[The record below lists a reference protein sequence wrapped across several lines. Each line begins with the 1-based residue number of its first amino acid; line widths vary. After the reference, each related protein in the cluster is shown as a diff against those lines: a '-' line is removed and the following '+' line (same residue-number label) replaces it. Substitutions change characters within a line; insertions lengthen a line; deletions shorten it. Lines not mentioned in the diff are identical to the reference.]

1 MAYYNGKKVLS
12 VFRAGASATVD
23 DVLSETSENAVQN
36 KVLTKSMKGVTVCKL
51 RTTSVNTTVTLQ
63 NLTNMVCIDWGDG
76 TVDKLLTHTYEAA
89 GYYDV
94 YIFGATEIGANAFQN
109 NTYLREISIADGIKS
124 IGNNAFSGCTNL
136 TSCVMPNSVT
146 SIGNNAFKSCYNYT
160 AAFHLSDNLL
170 QIGSS
175 AFYGA
180 SFRIIDVPEGVYS
193 IGGGAFASNAN
204 YTAIIFRRT
213 SPVSITS
220 NTFTNTGTCPI
231 YVPKSALASYKAA
244 QYWSAISSR
253 IVAIADSNDL
263 AGKQDLL
270 TAGTGISI
278 VGNVISAT
286 GGGGGGSAWNEID
299 GGSNTQITS
308 YAFSVNKKYE
318 IFAMAYHPMIS
329 DLTPMS
335 TPPFVLDTDS
345 SIAAVNLYVNPAF
358 QTGAT
363 GDQQLEVA
371 PNIGQWSPIYF
382 QWVLASDKSA
392 SGWKIKVYYRELDV
406 ASPS

>member
-12 VFRAGASATVD
+12 VFRAGAPVTVD

-36 KVLTKSMKGVTVCKL
+36 KVLTKSMKGVTICKF
-51 RTTSVNTTVTLQ
+51 RTTSVNTTITLQ

-76 TVDKLLTHTYEAA
+76 TVDKLLTHTYEAT

-94 YIFGATEIGANAFQN
+94 YIFGATEIGASAFQN

-124 IGNNAFSGCTNL
+124 IGNNAFSGCSNL

-146 SIGNNAFKSCYNYT
+146 AIGNNAFKSCYNYT
-160 AAFHLSDNLL
+160 AAFHLSDNLTS
-170 QIGSS
+170 IGSNAFMS
-175 AFYGA
+175 AT
-180 SFRIIDVPEGVYS
+180 FRVLDIPEGVVT

-204 YTAIIFRRT
+204 YTAIIFRSTTPR
-213 SPVSITS
+213 PITS
-220 NTFTNTGTCPI
+220 NTFTSTGTCPI

-244 QYWSAISSR
+244 QYWSALSSR
-253 IVAIADSNDL
+253 LVAIADSNDL
-263 AGKQDLL
+263 AGKQDKL
-270 TAGTGISI
+270 TAGTGIDI
-278 VGNVISAT
+278 TGNVISVT

-299 GGSNTQITS
+299 GGANTQITS

-335 TPPFVLDTDS
+335 TPTFVLDTDS
-345 SIAAVNLYVNPAF
+345 NIMAQTLYVAPAF
-358 QTGAT
+358 QNGAT

-371 PNIGQWSPIYF
+371 PDIGQWSPIYF

-392 SGWKIKVYYRELDV
+392 SGWRIKVYYRELDV